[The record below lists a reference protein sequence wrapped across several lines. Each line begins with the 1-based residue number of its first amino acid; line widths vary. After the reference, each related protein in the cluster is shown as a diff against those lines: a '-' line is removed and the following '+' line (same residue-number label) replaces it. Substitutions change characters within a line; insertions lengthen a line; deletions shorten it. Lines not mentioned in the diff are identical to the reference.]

1 MFVFLIFRCRN
12 GFIPIYERGEDGIR
26 KLNNCHDPII
36 VTSTVGGRCLIPE
49 HCDHLVKFK
58 YFQFCCL
65 NVSSK
70 FNYLKNNLYH

>member
-1 MFVFLIFRCRN
+1 MELASLSIVWLVLASNYFLLFRCRS

-49 HCDHLVKFK
+49 HCDHLV
-58 YFQFCCL
+58 
-65 NVSSK
+65 
-70 FNYLKNNLYH
+70 